1 MHNVLLVWDAR
12 RATKSLKN
20 FIRAF
25 EKKSSHFN
33 MTLTVIQFNYK
44 QDLSSGRIRYGMRA
58 LFNQIHDV
66 NPDIILSFGAQ
77 ANILAKL
84 LKPAL
89 GVPLICNALPEG
101 LEHTGYASSTLDTF
115 TQKFSEHFKWKA
127 IENPLVFIPTMASK
141 VQFNGSIGVISEDP
155 NGPVLANIIKQQQA
169 NVVTIEKQNV
179 LERFFSEFEGIDL
192 LVLSIRACNDGHLIH
207 CANAC
212 GIPIILVCHTSESNL
227 IKEGYNGWV
236 ASSLE
241 DPRLIRYIRN
251 WNEMSEEAKRVLS
264 QYSQDIQSQSNG
276 IHHFFTILGLKE
288 RPTSLF
294 TNKKTER
301 A

>member
-20 FIRAF
+20 FISAF
-25 EKKSSHFN
+25 EKKSSHFH
-33 MTLTVIQFNYK
+33 MTLTVIQFDYK
-44 QDLSSGRIRYGMRA
+44 QDPSLGCIRYGMRA
-58 LFNQIHDV
+58 LFDQIHRI
-66 NPDIILSFGAQ
+66 NPDIILSFGSQ
-77 ANILAKL
+77 ANVLAKL
-84 LKPAL
+84 LKPTL
-89 GVPLICNALPEG
+89 RVPLICNALPED
-101 LEHTGYASSTLDTF
+101 LENVDYTSSALDAF

-127 IENPLVFIPTMASK
+127 TENPLVFIPTMASK
-141 VQFNGSIGVISEDP
+141 VHFNSTIGVISEDP

-169 NVVTIEKQNV
+169 SVITIKKQDV
-179 LERFFSEFEGIDL
+179 LKRFYSELKGIDL
-192 LVLSIRACNDGHLIH
+192 LIFSSRACNDGRLIH

-212 GIPIILVCHTSESNL
+212 GIPIVLVCHTSTSNL
-227 IKEGYNGWV
+227 IKEGYNGWI

-241 DPRLIRYIRN
+241 DTRLIRYIQN
-251 WNEMSEEAKRVLS
+251 WNEMSDEAKRVLS

-288 RPTSLF
+288 RPTTQLR
-294 TNKKTER
+294 NKRSKS